1 MARFLTLASLA
12 LLTIAEIAAVLA
24 LYNWVGPALAL
35 AVLGLDMLAG
45 LLVMRWAL
53 TSPAGADRGWKVAGG
68 AFIALPGLVL
78 DLVGLALL
86 LPPTRSWLKRVLQRN
101 VAAAAARSGVSV
113 ITVTGPDGSP
123 ATAVVPGEVIVGEVV
138 QVDPQAGPP
147 PGAAGRNEPQPPR
160 IIAGELAGPQD
171 SVENPS

>member
-1 MARFLTLASLA
+1 MARLLVLASLA
-12 LLTIAEIAAVLA
+12 LLAIAEIAAVMA
-24 LYNWVGPALAL
+24 LYDGIGPALTIV
-35 AVLGLDMLAG
+35 VLGIDMLAG

-53 TSPAGADRGWKVAGG
+53 TSPASADRGWKLAGG

-86 LPPTRSWLKRVLQRN
+86 LPPTRGWLKRILARN

-138 QVDPQAGPP
+138 DPEPQDGPP
-147 PGAAGRNEPQPPR
+147 SGTGHSGPQGPR
-160 IIAGELAGPQD
+160 IIAGEIAGPQD
-171 SVENPS
+171 GPPES